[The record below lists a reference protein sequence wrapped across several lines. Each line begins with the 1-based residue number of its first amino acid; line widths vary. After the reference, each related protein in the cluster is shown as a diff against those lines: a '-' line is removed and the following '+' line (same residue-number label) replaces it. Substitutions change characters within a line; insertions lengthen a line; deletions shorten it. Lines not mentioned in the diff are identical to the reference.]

1 MDKLNYLFL
10 ILFQA
15 GVALLMFSPRWD
27 LKARAEYYYG
37 KGKEKIQKSHFS
49 SFIDS
54 IKRSGK
60 ADILQREMSEGLAY
74 IKNIVVLGRGS
85 SVSSELLLTELA
97 DISRELSPVYLEMA
111 SHMHMNEK
119 DSASKLLED
128 AVPGSLT
135 PDIARLLT
143 GWEEI
148 DPDSLLS
155 TVELYQ
161 TSLREER
168 STKQL
173 KKDELI
179 SDLIYFQ
186 VVANCMVVLLNFIY
200 VGYFIEQ
207 REALRF
213 LF

>member
-1 MDKLNYLFL
+1 MDKMNYIFL
-10 ILFQA
+10 LLLWA
-15 GVALLMFSPRWD
+15 GLAMVFMKPKWD

-37 KGKEKIQKSHFS
+37 KGREGFEKSSLS
-49 SFIDS
+49 SFFKKLKS
-54 IKRSGK
+54 MGK
-60 ADILQREMSEGLAY
+60 SDAMQRELSEGLAY
-74 IKNIVVLGRGS
+74 VKNIVVLGRGKN
-85 SVSSELLLTELA
+85 VSSELLLTELA

-111 SHMHMNEK
+111 SCMHLNDKEK
-119 DSASKLLED
+119 AEGLLEA
-128 AVPGSLT
+128 AVPGSLSA
-135 PDIARLLT
+135 DIARLLT
-143 GWEEI
+143 GWEDI
-148 DPDSLLS
+148 DPDELLS

-179 SDLIYFQ
+179 SDMIYFQ
-186 VVANCMVVLLNFIY
+186 VVINCMVVLLNFIY

-207 REALRF
+207 REALKF

>member
-1 MDKLNYLFL
+1 MNAVSFL
-10 ILFQA
+10 ILALFWSGA
-15 GVALLMFSPRWD
+15 GLLFFRPRWD

-37 KGKEKIQKSHFS
+37 KGREKLKTGGLAKISDAWK
-49 SFIDS
+49 
-54 IKRSGK
+54 KLGK
-60 ADILQREMSEGLAY
+60 TDVMQRELSEGLAY
-74 IKNIVVLGRGS
+74 VKNIVVLGRGKKL
-85 SVSSELLLTELA
+85 SSELLLTELA

-111 SHMHMNEK
+111 GFMHMNDKER
-119 DSASKLLED
+119 AAD
-128 AVPGSLT
+128 AMERRVKGSLAS
-135 PDIARLLT
+135 DIARLLT

-148 DPDSLLS
+148 DPDDLLS

-168 STKQL
+168 STKQQ

-186 VVANCMVVLLNFIY
+186 VVLCCMVVLLNFIY
-200 VGYFIEQ
+200 VAYFIEQ
-207 REALRF
+207 RDALRF

>member
-1 MDKLNYLFL
+1 M
-10 ILFQA
+10 
-15 GVALLMFSPRWD
+15 
-27 LKARAEYYYG
+27 
-37 KGKEKIQKSHFS
+37 
-49 SFIDS
+49 
-54 IKRSGK
+54 
-60 ADILQREMSEGLAY
+60 
-74 IKNIVVLGRGS
+74 
-85 SVSSELLLTELA
+85 
-97 DISRELSPVYLEMA
+97 YLEMA

-119 DSASKLLED
+119 DSASKLLEN

>member
-1 MDKLNYLFL
+1 MDKLHYFFL
-10 ILFQA
+10 LLFQA
-15 GVALLMFSPRWD
+15 GIALMMFSPKWD
-27 LKARAEYYYG
+27 LKARADYYYG
-37 KGKEKIQKSHFS
+37 RGKERLKQS
-49 SFIDS
+49 SIS
-54 IKRSGK
+54 RIAGSLKRSGK
-60 ADILQREMSEGLAY
+60 ADSLQRELSEGLAY
-74 IKNIVVLGRGS
+74 VKNIVVLGRGKN
-85 SVSSELLLTELA
+85 VSSELLLTELA
-97 DISRELSPVYLEMA
+97 DLSRELGPVYLEMA

-119 DSASKLLED
+119 DSAMELLEA

-179 SDLIYFQ
+179 SDMIYFQ

-207 REALRF
+207 REALKF